1 MRTRWTRISLGL
13 LIGAYSFKA
22 RARVFPHQTVSW
34 FCVEKYS
41 AMLIKEHNILTG
53 KLVD

>member
-1 MRTRWTRISLGL
+1 MPTL
-13 LIGAYSFKA
+13 LKQEHEF
-22 RARVFPHQTVSW
+22 FPHQTVSW

-41 AMLIKEHNILTG
+41 AMLIEEHNILTG